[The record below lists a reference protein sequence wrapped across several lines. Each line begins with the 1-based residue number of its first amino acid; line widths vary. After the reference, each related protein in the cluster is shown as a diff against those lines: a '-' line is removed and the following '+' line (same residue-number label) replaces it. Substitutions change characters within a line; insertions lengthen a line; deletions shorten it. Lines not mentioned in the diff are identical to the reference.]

1 MHTVPAL
8 KDGELILNDSHSILL
23 YLAETYGAGTNLLP
37 IEPELRAK
45 VIDRLLFN
53 ATVLFRRDSEAF
65 VSCQFINL
73 LYLIHI

>member
-23 YLAETYGAGTNLLP
+23 YLAETYGAGTDLLP
-37 IEPELRAK
+37 IEPKLRAK

-65 VSCQFINL
+65 VSFQNMYIFY
-73 LYLIHI
+73 YL